1 MSIAGLDDIA
11 AKVIEGHALTD
22 ADAEALASTYDIV
35 SLGMVADDARRA
47 RHATRTTFL
56 RVAHVPATPAPDQQ
70 AASPRSAREVRVDAP
85 FVDIDEASAAV
96 REAVAAAG
104 PVLVS
109 GFSLADLE
117 QAADGDVARVGR
129 WMNALREAGLALIDE
144 APIDVLSQPAA
155 LMQAAEASGLPVAR
169 VTVHAGHPGG
179 PLPLIRLVASLQAE
193 TNAVRVFAPIPRHPG
208 GEPTTGYEDVKAVA
222 LARILLADVPHIQ
235 ADWTLH
241 GPKLAQVALTFGADD
256 MDNVS
261 PLDEVAEGR
270 RRAPLEEIRRNI
282 RAAGFEAI
290 ERDPRFSFVG

>member
-35 SLGMVADDARRA
+35 SLGMVADDARKT

-70 AASPRSAREVRVDAP
+70 ASSPRSARELRVDAP
-85 FVDIDEASAAV
+85 FVDIEEASA
-96 REAVAAAG
+96 
-104 PVLVS
+104 
-109 GFSLADLE
+109 
-117 QAADGDVARVGR
+117 
-129 WMNALREAGLALIDE
+129 
-144 APIDVLSQPAA
+144 
-155 LMQAAEASGLPVAR
+155 
-169 VTVHAGHPGG
+169 
-179 PLPLIRLVASLQAE
+179 
-193 TNAVRVFAPIPRHPG
+193 AVRVFAPIPRHPG

>member
-35 SLGMVADDARRA
+35 SLGMVADDARKT

-70 AASPRSAREVRVDAP
+70 ASSPRSARELRVDAP

-117 QAADGDVARVGR
+117 QTADGDVARVGR
-129 WMNALREAGLALIDE
+129 WMNALREAGLALIDDCLLYTS
-144 APIDVLSQPAA
+144 PSPRDV
-155 LMQAAEASGLPVAR
+155 
-169 VTVHAGHPGG
+169 
-179 PLPLIRLVASLQAE
+179 
-193 TNAVRVFAPIPRHPG
+193 
-208 GEPTTGYEDVKAVA
+208 
-222 LARILLADVPHIQ
+222 
-235 ADWTLH
+235 
-241 GPKLAQVALTFGADD
+241 
-256 MDNVS
+256 
-261 PLDEVAEGR
+261 
-270 RRAPLEEIRRNI
+270 EESRMPSS
-282 RAAGFEAI
+282 A
-290 ERDPRFSFVG
+290 

>member
-35 SLGMVADDARRA
+35 SLGMVADDARKT

-70 AASPRSAREVRVDAP
+70 ASSPRSARELRVDAP
-85 FVDIDEASAAV
+85 FVDIEEASAAV

-117 QAADGDVARVGR
+117 QTADGDVARVGR

>member
-1 MSIAGLDDIA
+1 MSTAGLDDIA
-11 AKVIEGHALTD
+11 AKVAEGHALTD

-35 SLGMVADDARRA
+35 SLGMVADDARKA

-56 RVAHVPATPAPDQQ
+56 RVAHVVVTATPDQE
-70 AASPRSAREVRVDAP
+70 ASSLQSARELRVDAP
-85 FVDIDEASAAV
+85 FVDIENARAAV
-96 REAVAAAG
+96 RAAVATAG

-117 QAADGDVARVGR
+117 QAADGDVARVR
-129 WMNALREAGLALIDE
+129 TWMDDLRDAGLAFIDE
-144 APIDVLSQPAA
+144 APIDALSQPAA

-169 VTVHAGHPGG
+169 VTVHAGDPGG

-222 LARILLADVPHIQ
+222 LARILLAGVPHIQ

-290 ERDPRFSFVG
+290 ERDPRFSLLG